1 MFGSKNKNL
10 KVDTLIGKTT
20 EIKGDIIFNGGL
32 HLDGKVIGN
41 VSAEDDTGSTL
52 IVSNNGSIE
61 GDVTVPNIILNG
73 DVAGDVFAIEKIE
86 LAKLAKVNGNVYYNF
101 LEMAMGAK
109 INGNMV
115 HRLREDNALLEH
127 KKDDV
132 EEAKIIDSEIVQT

>member
-1 MFGSKNKNL
+1 MFSSKKKNL

-109 INGNMV
+109 INGSMV

-127 KKDDV
+127 KTDDV
-132 EEAKIIDSEIVQT
+132 EEAKIIDSETAET